1 MLYMLFK
8 MNFRPKLFQ
17 TSLKYTFIVYEI
29 YRTGSFHGNVKLD
42 VGL

>member
-17 TSLKYTFIVYEI
+17 TSLKCTFIVYEI
-29 YRTGSFHGNVKLD
+29 YCTGSFHGNVKLD